1 MQIVWKETRHII
13 GVSGFAAVGSLEL
26 YVVPLVRAGRW
37 VVEVDDAI
45 TCKQLACDDAF
56 MGTFDEAKARAVVL
70 GLGTLSPWV
79 EIARAQGAAQEREK
93 TLATISELIAQEQ
106 RIVSAARRN
115 AETARARGN
124 RFGVERFDTR
134 ALAAEDR
141 IANLNKLVVAI
152 RERKDSA
159 P

>member
-1 MQIVWKETRHII
+1 MQIVWKETHPTL

-26 YVVPLVRAGRW
+26 YVVPLRAGLW
-37 VVEVDDAI
+37 AVSVDDAN
-45 TCKQLACDDAF
+45 TGKALACDDEF
-56 MGTFDEAKARAVVL
+56 RGTFDEAKARAVAL

-115 AETARARGN
+115 AETASAGGN

-141 IANLNKLVVAI
+141 IVNLNKLVVAI
-152 RERKDSA
+152 RARKDGA